1 MQPLPSRNDPPFRK
15 EIQDF
20 IQATETLFSF
30 ARLKPALTRQECDI
44 MAYYIVSLADAR
56 HPGPSVCSF
65 GTS

>member
-1 MQPLPSRNDPPFRK
+1 MQPLPSRNDAPFRK

-44 MAYYIVSLADAR
+44 MAYYIVSLADGR
-56 HPGPSVCSF
+56 HPWTKCLF
-65 GTS
+65 FWH

>member
-1 MQPLPSRNDPPFRK
+1 MQPSLQGTTHPFRK

-20 IQATETLFSF
+20 IQATETLFTF

-56 HPGPSVCSF
+56 HPWTKCLFF
-65 GTS
+65 GV